1 MAQPKIVADFS
12 TQLTTNIAVGGTTAT
27 LNSNVDD
34 DGVTLQDGYYFFTID
49 GNNASKEHISCTK
62 TGTALTAIKTVSR
75 QGAETSGVLRA
86 HRVGALVVMTDFATY
101 KYYMDNGFA
110 SGTVDSST
118 TAKGVGKL
126 SIAPAGADPIFVGDN
141 DPRVPTQGENDGLAA
156 TTTPSSSNKFIT
168 QKDLQIGAELYAA
181 DAGSTDAYAVT
192 LSPAPSAYV
201 TGMEVRFKANTIN
214 TGAATLN
221 VNSLGAKTIKKS
233 YNLDLADGDI
243 KANQIVKV
251 VYDGTNFQMV
261 SVQATV
267 LSNVTS
273 GVTSRDIATT
283 GTQNIAHSLGASPKL
298 VRMTVLHGD
307 QPGGATTITVN
318 IVHLTY
324 VNSTLNVIYNDF
336 TTGDSTS
343 SRGSVSSGQVVIWS
357 TLGSGY
363 NAGFTVSV
371 DSTNIVLTWSKTG
384 SPTGTAQIL
393 WEAYI

>member
-1 MAQPKIVADFS
+1 MSQPKIVADFS

-126 SIAPAGADPIFVGDN
+126 SVAPAGADPIFVGDN
-141 DPRVPTQGENDGLAA
+141 DTRVPTQGENDGLAA

-168 QKDLQIGAELYAA
+168 QKDLQIGAEVYAA
-181 DAGSTDAYAVT
+181 DSQASDTYVIT
-192 LSPAPSAYV
+192 LSPAPASYV
-201 TGMEVRFKANTIN
+201 TGMEFTFKANTVN

-221 VNSLGAKTIKKS
+221 VNALGAKTIKKS
-233 YNLDLADGDI
+233 YNVDLSDGDI

-261 SVQATV
+261 SPI
-267 LSNVTS
+267 SGNSITS
-273 GVTSRDIATT
+273 GVTTHDLSSTT
-283 GTQNIAHSLGASPKL
+283 TQNIAHGLGATPRHVKL
-298 VRMTVLHGD
+298 TATYNN
-307 QPGGATTITVN
+307 QPGSASQIKSSTVFS
-318 IVHLTY
+318 VY
-324 VNSTLNVIYNDF
+324 SGSTFSAMYNNYI
-336 TTGDSTS
+336 TGDGANGSTGTVGNVARIS
-343 SRGSVSSGQVVIWS
+343 IDGTNGSYEDFSI
-357 TLGSGY
+357 T
-363 NAGFTVSV
+363 T
-371 DSTNIVLTWSKTG
+371 DSTNIIITWGKAGT
-384 SPTGTAQIL
+384 PTGTAYLL
-393 WEAYI
+393 WEAYV